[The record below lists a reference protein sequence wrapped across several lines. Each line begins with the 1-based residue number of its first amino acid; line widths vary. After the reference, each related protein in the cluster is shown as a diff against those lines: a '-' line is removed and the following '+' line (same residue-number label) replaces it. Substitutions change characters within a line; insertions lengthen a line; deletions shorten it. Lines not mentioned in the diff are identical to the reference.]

1 MLLDSRCGAVGRVL
15 APAEDYPED
24 VELPSRP
31 SVATSAALAGALLV
45 AGCVNAGGAVDEE
58 RDDVRP
64 VIEVMYSFS
73 GSLEEGFQQEVRTW
87 ARENEVDVEFAP
99 TDNIDELIT
108 TRVQGNDP
116 PDVAVLPDPG
126 SVRRLAEQDV
136 LLDLTDVVPEADQA
150 AVIPDFLEAGRVD
163 DRLFAVPVGL
173 DVTSVVFYPR
183 AAAEELGLVEPPATL
198 EDLRALTDRIAQTG
212 KTPWC
217 FGAES
222 EDPRFSPA
230 TDWLE
235 NLMLIGYGRETYDR
249 WVQHE
254 FAFDDPRVAEVLEQ
268 MEALLLEDGR
278 TSGGREAVATTDGI
292 TAAAP
297 MFADP
302 RGCSLYRQD
311 GSVVRGGA
319 FPEEVVEDVD
329 ESVGVFPMPGRT
341 PEDRPVLADGQLA
354 GVFSQ
359 ADGAARQ
366 LVQFMASPDFG
377 RNGHGAGGVWISPR
391 TDFAQE
397 LYPDET
403 WRAIARIAYESTEF
417 ALDGSEQMP
426 REVGSRSI
434 PRELTAWISGE
445 QDLQTMLADVEAGWP
460 T

>member
-1 MLLDSRCGAVGRVL
+1 MR
-15 APAEDYPED
+15 
-24 VELPSRP
+24 SRP
-31 SVATSAALAGALLV
+31 ALATTAALAGAVLV
-45 AGCVNAGGAVDEE
+45 AGCMSAGGAVDED

-64 VIEVMYSFS
+64 VIEVMYPFS
-73 GSLEEGFQQEVRTW
+73 GRLEESFQQEVRTW
-87 ARENEVDVEFAP
+87 AQENEVEVEFAP
-99 TDNIDELIT
+99 TDNLDELIT

-116 PDVAVLPDPG
+116 PDVAVLPNPAL
-126 SVRRLAEQDV
+126 VRRLAEQDV
-136 LLDLTDVVPEADQA
+136 LADLSDVVPEADQD

-173 DVTSVVFYPR
+173 DVSSVVFYPR

-198 EDLRALTDRIAQTG
+198 EDLRVLTDRIAQTG
-212 KTPWC
+212 TAPWC

-222 EDPRFSPA
+222 EDPRYSPA
-230 TDWLE
+230 ADWLE

-249 WVQHE
+249 WAQHE
-254 FAFDDPRVAEVLEQ
+254 FRFDDPRVAAVLEQ
-268 MEALLLEDGR
+268 LEALLLADGR
-278 TSGGREAVATTDGI
+278 TSGGREAVATTDGL

-341 PEDRPVLADGQLA
+341 PEDRPVLARGQLA
-354 GVFSQ
+354 AVFSQ

-366 LVQFMASPDFG
+366 LVRFMASPDFG
-377 RNGHGAGGVWISPR
+377 TNGHGAGGVWISPR
-391 TDFAQE
+391 TDFDQQ

-403 WRAIARIAYESTEF
+403 WRAIARTAYESTEF
-417 ALDGSEQMP
+417 VLDGSDQMP

-445 QDLQTMLADVEAGWP
+445 QDLQTTLADIEASWP
-460 T
+460 S